1 MVRVRARSPRPLG
14 SWTCGSRSCAAARS
28 LPSLLE
34 RRRRVDQALFAV
46 VMEAYVHGV
55 STRQVDDRVKALV
68 ADTGIYKSEV
78 SQICAGLDEDVAE
91 FRQRSLGEQAF
102 PYVFVDATYCKARVA
117 LTV

>member
-1 MVRVRARSPRPLG
+1 M
-14 SWTCGSRSCAAARS
+14 
-28 LPSLLE
+28 
-34 RRRRVDQALFAV
+34 
-46 VMEAYVHGV
+46 HGV